1 MQMKRALTLGLVL
14 AAFAAP
20 AMAAQEDWVVV
31 GGDGSALA
39 FDKAS
44 IKKNAANEYSLRY
57 AVYSAQALTPPPSVG
72 AQAMFGFTGAL
83 SVNCIEKTSKG
94 GDVTYFLAYGS
105 EKTVPADPKSGFVKV
120 RAGDYQA
127 YFLDVACSGR
137 KASDAYTAKGRADG
151 IALMKK
157 IAALPHVTNTGA
169 KGWTFA
175 IADNAR
181 LLAIDTSTTKRN
193 GDTVL
198 QPEIAWMRKP
208 QTTNGQSWRYYYLIT
223 EYDCAKGKR
232 RGNGAFRIYND
243 LDQPVHE
250 ETIVDAQWETL
261 SGPEAQALLEL
272 TCKNHKLPGLPSGSR
287 SSMLARLK
295 ELAAVQ

>member
-1 MQMKRALTLGLVL
+1 MKRAFTLGLML
-14 AAFAAP
+14 AAIAAP
-20 AMAAQEDWVVV
+20 ATAAQEDWVVV

-39 FDKAS
+39 FDRAS

-83 SVNCIEKTSKG
+83 SVNCIEKTSRG

-157 IAALPHVTNTGA
+157 I
-169 KGWTFA
+169 
-175 IADNAR
+175 
-181 LLAIDTSTTKRN
+181 
-193 GDTVL
+193 
-198 QPEIAWMRKP
+198 
-208 QTTNGQSWRYYYLIT
+208 
-223 EYDCAKGKR
+223 
-232 RGNGAFRIYND
+232 
-243 LDQPVHE
+243 
-250 ETIVDAQWETL
+250 
-261 SGPEAQALLEL
+261 
-272 TCKNHKLPGLPSGSR
+272 
-287 SSMLARLK
+287 
-295 ELAAVQ
+295 